1 MIAQA
6 IQEAVRFILPS
17 FRSFRLWNDEAG
29 LTQPLGLIK
38 DEKGGQNI
46 MIEVHSISFRYHEDW
61 VLQEV
66 SFRVEK
72 GEFVGVIGPNGSGK
86 TTLLKI
92 LYRLL
97 APQHGEIL
105 FELVP
110 MKKMDRADIA
120 KRIAV
125 VAQET
130 HLLFP
135 FTVLETVLMG
145 RSPYLGH
152 LMFESEKDVEIA
164 RKAMEW
170 TSILP
175 LSERPMDELS
185 GGERKRVFIAR
196 ALAQEP
202 EVILL
207 DEPTANL
214 DIHHQIDFLDLIL
227 ALNRERGLTIVM
239 ASHDMNMAS
248 EFCDRLILLQRGR
261 IYKTGPPG
269 EVITRENIESV
280 YGCEVWVD
288 QHPISGMPRI
298 SLMKKGGL

>member
-1 MIAQA
+1 
-6 IQEAVRFILPS
+6 
-17 FRSFRLWNDEAG
+17 
-29 LTQPLGLIK
+29 
-38 DEKGGQNI
+38 
-46 MIEVHSISFRYHEDW
+46 MIEANSISFRYHEDW
-61 VLQEV
+61 VLQDV

-97 APQHGEIL
+97 SPQKGEIL

-110 MKKMDRADIA
+110 MRKMDRNDIA

-130 HLLFP
+130 QLLFP
-135 FTVLETVLMG
+135 FSVLETVLMG

-152 LMFESEKDVEIA
+152 LMFESEKDLEIA
-164 RKAMEW
+164 KKAMEW
-170 TSILP
+170 TKVFP
-175 LSERPMDELS
+175 FSERPMDELS

-227 ALNRERGLTIVM
+227 TLNRERGLTIVM
-239 ASHDMNMAS
+239 TSHDMNIAS
-248 EFCDRLILLQRGR
+248 EFCDRLILLQDGR
-261 IYKTGPPG
+261 IYKMGTPD
-269 EVITRENIESV
+269 EVITKENIESV
-280 YGCEVWVD
+280 YGCEVWID
-288 QHPISGMPRI
+288 QNPVSGMPRI
-298 SLMKKGGL
+298 NLSKKGVH

>member
-1 MIAQA
+1 
-6 IQEAVRFILPS
+6 
-17 FRSFRLWNDEAG
+17 
-29 LTQPLGLIK
+29 
-38 DEKGGQNI
+38 
-46 MIEVHSISFRYHEDW
+46 MIEVRSISFRYHEDW
-61 VLQEV
+61 VLQDV
-66 SFRVEK
+66 SFRVER

-97 APQHGEIL
+97 EPKEGEVF

-110 MKKMDRADIA
+110 MKKMDRTDIA

-135 FTVLETVLMG
+135 FTVFETVLMG
-145 RSPYLGH
+145 RSPYLGD
-152 LMFESEKDVEIA
+152 LMFENEKDLAIA

-170 TSILP
+170 TRILP

-207 DEPTANL
+207 DEPTASL

-227 ALNRERGLTIVM
+227 TLNRERGLTIVM
-239 ASHDMNMAS
+239 VSHDMNAAS
-248 EFCDRLILLQRGR
+248 EFCDRLILLQKGR
-261 IYKTGPPG
+261 VYKTGSPE
-269 EVITRENIESV
+269 EVITEENIESV
-280 YGCEVWVD
+280 YGCEVWID
-288 QHPISGMPRI
+288 HHPVSGMPRI
-298 SLMKKGGL
+298 SLMKKGGVKR

>member
-1 MIAQA
+1 
-6 IQEAVRFILPS
+6 
-17 FRSFRLWNDEAG
+17 
-29 LTQPLGLIK
+29 
-38 DEKGGQNI
+38 
-46 MIEVHSISFRYHEDW
+46 MIEVNSISFRYHEDW
-61 VLQEV
+61 VLEDV
-66 SFRVEK
+66 SFRAER

-97 APQHGEIL
+97 TPQKGEIL

-110 MKKMDRADIA
+110 MKKMERADIA

-130 HLLFP
+130 QLLFP
-135 FTVLETVLMG
+135 FSVLETVLMG

-152 LMFESEKDVEIA
+152 LMFENEKDLEIA
-164 RKAMEW
+164 KKAMEW
-170 TSILP
+170 TKIFP
-175 LSERPMDELS
+175 FSERPMDELS

-207 DEPTANL
+207 DEPTASL
-214 DIHHQIDFLDLIL
+214 DIQHQIDFLDLIL
-227 ALNRERGLTIVM
+227 TLNRERGLTIIM
-239 ASHDMNMAS
+239 ASHDINIAS

-261 IYKTGPPG
+261 IYKMGTP
-269 EVITRENIESV
+269 EQVITKENIETV
-280 YGCEVWVD
+280 YGCEVWID
-288 QHPISGMPRI
+288 QNPISGMPRI
-298 SLMKKGGL
+298 SLLKKGRA

>member
-1 MIAQA
+1 
-6 IQEAVRFILPS
+6 
-17 FRSFRLWNDEAG
+17 
-29 LTQPLGLIK
+29 
-38 DEKGGQNI
+38 
-46 MIEVHSISFRYHEDW
+46 MIEVNSISFRYHEDW
-61 VLQEV
+61 VLQDV

-97 APQHGEIL
+97 SPQKGEIL

-110 MKKMDRADIA
+110 MRKMDRNDIA
-120 KRIAV
+120 KRVAV

-130 HLLFP
+130 QLLFP
-135 FTVLETVLMG
+135 FSVLETVLMG

-152 LMFESEKDVEIA
+152 LMFESEKDLEIA
-164 RKAMEW
+164 KKAMEW
-170 TSILP
+170 TKVFP
-175 LSERPMDELS
+175 FSERPMDELS

-227 ALNRERGLTIVM
+227 TLNRERGLTIVM
-239 ASHDMNMAS
+239 ASHDMNIAS
-248 EFCDRLILLQRGR
+248 EFCDRLILLQDGR
-261 IYKTGPPG
+261 IYKMGTPD
-269 EVITRENIESV
+269 EVITQENIESV
-280 YGCEVWVD
+280 YGCEVWID
-288 QHPISGMPRI
+288 QNPVSGMPRI
-298 SLMKKGGL
+298 NLSKKGVH

>member
-1 MIAQA
+1 
-6 IQEAVRFILPS
+6 
-17 FRSFRLWNDEAG
+17 
-29 LTQPLGLIK
+29 
-38 DEKGGQNI
+38 
-46 MIEVHSISFRYHEDW
+46 MIELNSISFRYREEW
-61 VLQEV
+61 VLEDV

-86 TTLLKI
+86 TTLLKM

-97 APQHGEIL
+97 SPQKGEIL

-110 MKKMDRADIA
+110 IRKMDRADIA
-120 KRIAV
+120 KRIGV

-130 HLLFP
+130 QLLFP
-135 FTVLETVLMG
+135 FSVLETVLMG

-152 LMFESEKDVEIA
+152 LMFESEKDLEIA
-164 RKAMEW
+164 KKAMEW
-170 TSILP
+170 TETLSF
-175 LSERPMDELS
+175 SERPMDELS

-214 DIHHQIDFLDLIL
+214 DIHHQMDFLDLIL
-227 ALNRERGLTIVM
+227 TLNRERGLTILM
-239 ASHDMNMAS
+239 ASHDMNVAS
-248 EFCDRLILLQRGR
+248 EFCDRLILLQGGR
-261 IYKTGPPG
+261 IYQIGTPD
-269 EVITRENIESV
+269 EVITKENIEKV

-288 QHPISGMPRI
+288 QNPFSGMPRI
-298 SLMKKGGL
+298 NLMKKGVQ

>member
-1 MIAQA
+1 
-6 IQEAVRFILPS
+6 
-17 FRSFRLWNDEAG
+17 
-29 LTQPLGLIK
+29 
-38 DEKGGQNI
+38 
-46 MIEVHSISFRYHEDW
+46 MIEVRSISFRYHEEW

-86 TTLLKI
+86 TTLLKL

-97 APQHGEIL
+97 APQRGEIL

-110 MKKMDRADIA
+110 MKKMDRRDIA

-130 HLLFP
+130 QLLFP
-135 FTVLETVLMG
+135 FSVLETVLMG
-145 RSPYLGH
+145 RSPYLGR
-152 LMFESEKDVEIA
+152 LLFESEKDLEIA

-170 TSILP
+170 TKILP
-175 LSERPMDELS
+175 FSERPVEELS

-202 EVILL
+202 DVILL

-214 DIHHQIDFLDLIL
+214 DIQHQIEFLDLIL
-227 ALNRERGLTIVM
+227 TLNRDRGLTIVM
-239 ASHDMNMAS
+239 ASHDMNIAS
-248 EFCDRLILLQRGR
+248 EFCDRLVLLQEGK
-261 IYKTGPPG
+261 IYQMGTPEKVVTK
-269 EVITRENIESV
+269 ENIENV
-280 YGCEVWVD
+280 YGCEVWID
-288 QHPISGMPRI
+288 QHPVSGMPRI
-298 SLMKKGGL
+298 SLLRKGGR

>member
-1 MIAQA
+1 
-6 IQEAVRFILPS
+6 
-17 FRSFRLWNDEAG
+17 
-29 LTQPLGLIK
+29 
-38 DEKGGQNI
+38 

-72 GEFVGVIGPNGSGK
+72 GEFIGVIGPNGSGK

-92 LYRLL
+92 LYRLF
-97 APQHGEIL
+97 APQNGEIL

-145 RSPYLGH
+145 RSPYLGD
-152 LMFESEKDVEIA
+152 LMFESEKDLEIA
-164 RKAMEW
+164 KRAMEW
-170 TSILP
+170 TKILP
-175 LSERPMDELS
+175 FSERPMDELS

-214 DIHHQIDFLDLIL
+214 DIHHQIDFLNLIL
-227 ALNRERGLTIVM
+227 TLNRERGLTIVM
-239 ASHDMNMAS
+239 ASHDMNVAS
-248 EFCDRLILLQRGR
+248 EFCDRLILLRGGR

-280 YGCEVWVD
+280 YGCEVWID
-288 QHPISGMPRI
+288 QHPISGTPRI
-298 SLMKKGGL
+298 SFIKKGGTKR

>member
-1 MIAQA
+1 
-6 IQEAVRFILPS
+6 
-17 FRSFRLWNDEAG
+17 
-29 LTQPLGLIK
+29 
-38 DEKGGQNI
+38 
-46 MIEVHSISFRYHEDW
+46 MIEVNSISFRYHEDW
-61 VLQEV
+61 VLQDV

-86 TTLLKI
+86 TTLMKI

-97 APQHGEIL
+97 SPQKGEIL

-110 MKKMDRADIA
+110 MRKMDRNDIA

-130 HLLFP
+130 QLLFP
-135 FTVLETVLMG
+135 FSVLETVLMG

-152 LMFESEKDVEIA
+152 LMFESEKDLEIA
-164 RKAMEW
+164 KKAMEW
-170 TSILP
+170 TKVLP
-175 LSERPMDELS
+175 FSERPMDELS

-227 ALNRERGLTIVM
+227 TLNRERGLTIVM
-239 ASHDMNMAS
+239 ASHDMNIAS
-248 EFCDRLILLQRGR
+248 EFCDRLILFQEGR
-261 IYKTGPPG
+261 IYKMGTPE
-269 EVITRENIESV
+269 EVITKENIEGV
-280 YGCEVWVD
+280 YGCEVWID
-288 QHPISGMPRI
+288 QNPISGMPRI
-298 SLMKKGGL
+298 NLSKKGVY

>member
-1 MIAQA
+1 
-6 IQEAVRFILPS
+6 
-17 FRSFRLWNDEAG
+17 
-29 LTQPLGLIK
+29 
-38 DEKGGQNI
+38 
-46 MIEVHSISFRYHEDW
+46 MIEVDSISFRYHEDW
-61 VLQEV
+61 VLQDV

-97 APQHGEIL
+97 APQKGEIL
-105 FELVP
+105 FELVS
-110 MKKMDRADIA
+110 MKKMDRSDIA

-135 FTVLETVLMG
+135 FSVLETVLMG

-152 LMFESEKDVEIA
+152 LMFESERDLEIA
-164 RKAMEW
+164 KRAMDS
-170 TSILP
+170 TNILSF
-175 LSERPMDELS
+175 SERPMDELS

-202 EVILL
+202 EVMLL

-227 ALNRERGLTIVM
+227 TLNRERGLTIVM
-239 ASHDMNMAS
+239 ASHDMNIAS
-248 EFCDRLILLQRGR
+248 EFCDRLILLQGGR
-261 IYKTGPPG
+261 IYKMGTPE
-269 EVITRENIESV
+269 EVITKENIESV
-280 YGCEVWVD
+280 YGCEVWID
-288 QHPISGMPRI
+288 QNPISGMPRI
-298 SLMKKGGL
+298 SLLKKGVVNPEVTLKR

>member
-1 MIAQA
+1 
-6 IQEAVRFILPS
+6 
-17 FRSFRLWNDEAG
+17 
-29 LTQPLGLIK
+29 
-38 DEKGGQNI
+38 
-46 MIEVHSISFRYHEDW
+46 MIEVHSLSFRYHEDW
-61 VLQEV
+61 VLQDV

-97 APQHGEIL
+97 APQKGEIL

-110 MKKMDRADIA
+110 MKKMDRTDIA

-145 RSPYLGH
+145 RSPYLGD
-152 LMFESEKDVEIA
+152 LMFESEKDLEIA
-164 RKAMEW
+164 KKAMEW
-170 TSILP
+170 TKILP
-175 LSERPMDELS
+175 FSERPMDELS

-227 ALNRERGLTIVM
+227 TLNRERGLTIVM

-248 EFCDRLILLQRGR
+248 EFCDRLILLQGGR
-261 IYKTGPPG
+261 IYQMGTPG
-269 EVITRENIESV
+269 EVITPENIENV
-280 YGCEVWVD
+280 YGCEVWID

-298 SLMKKGGL
+298 SLMKKGGIKR

>member
-1 MIAQA
+1 
-6 IQEAVRFILPS
+6 
-17 FRSFRLWNDEAG
+17 
-29 LTQPLGLIK
+29 
-38 DEKGGQNI
+38 
-46 MIEVHSISFRYHEDW
+46 MIEVHSVSFRYHEDW
-61 VLQEV
+61 VLQDV
-66 SFRVEK
+66 SFRVER

-97 APQHGEIL
+97 SPQKGEIL

-135 FTVLETVLMG
+135 FNVIETVLMG
-145 RSPYLGH
+145 RSPHLGH
-152 LMFESEKDVEIA
+152 LMFESEKDLEIA
-164 RKAMEW
+164 KKAMEW
-170 TSILP
+170 TKVLP
-175 LSERPMDELS
+175 FSERSMDELS

-214 DIHHQIDFLDLIL
+214 DIHHQMDFLELIL
-227 ALNRERGLTIVM
+227 TLNRERGLTIVM
-239 ASHDMNMAS
+239 ASHDMNIAS
-248 EFCDRLILLQRGR
+248 EFCDRLILLRGGG
-261 IYKTGPPG
+261 IYKAGTPD
-269 EVITRENIESV
+269 EVITKENIENV

-288 QHPISGMPRI
+288 QNPFSGMPRI
-298 SLMKKGGL
+298 SLLKKGGYAP

>member
-1 MIAQA
+1 
-6 IQEAVRFILPS
+6 
-17 FRSFRLWNDEAG
+17 
-29 LTQPLGLIK
+29 
-38 DEKGGQNI
+38 
-46 MIEVHSISFRYHEDW
+46 MIEVHSVSFRYHENW
-61 VLQEV
+61 VLENI

-97 APQHGEIL
+97 SPQKGEIL

-135 FTVLETVLMG
+135 FSVLETVLMG
-145 RSPYLGH
+145 RSPHLGH
-152 LMFESEKDVEIA
+152 LMFESEKDMEIA
-164 RKAMEW
+164 KKAMEW
-170 TSILP
+170 TEILP
-175 LSERPMDELS
+175 FSERSMDELS

-214 DIHHQIDFLDLIL
+214 DIHHQMDFLDLIL
-227 ALNRERGLTIVM
+227 TLNREKGLTIVM
-239 ASHDMNMAS
+239 ASHDINIAS
-248 EFCDRLILLQRGR
+248 EFCDRLILLRGGG
-261 IYKTGPPG
+261 IYRAGTPDQ
-269 EVITRENIESV
+269 VITKENIENV

-288 QHPISGMPRI
+288 QNPFSGMPRI
-298 SLMKKGGL
+298 SLLKKGG

>member
-1 MIAQA
+1 MID
-6 IQEAVRFILPS
+6 I
-17 FRSFRLWNDEAG
+17 N
-29 LTQPLGLIK
+29 
-38 DEKGGQNI
+38 
-46 MIEVHSISFRYHEDW
+46 SISFRYHEDW
-61 VLQEV
+61 VLQDV
-66 SFRVEK
+66 SLRVEK
-72 GEFVGVIGPNGSGK
+72 GEVVGVIGPNGSGK

-97 APQHGEIL
+97 APQKGEIL

-110 MKKMDRADIA
+110 LKKMDRTDIA

-145 RSPYLGH
+145 RSPYLGDS
-152 LMFESEKDVEIA
+152 MFESEKDLEIA
-164 RKAMEW
+164 KRAMEG
-170 TSILP
+170 TKILAF
-175 LSERPMDELS
+175 SERPMDELS

-214 DIHHQIDFLDLIL
+214 DIRHQIEFLDLIL
-227 ALNRERGLTIVM
+227 SLNRERGLTIVM

-248 EFCDRLILLQRGR
+248 EFCDRLILLQGGR

-280 YGCEVWVD
+280 YGCEVWID
-288 QHPISGMPRI
+288 QHP
-298 SLMKKGGL
+298 

>member
-1 MIAQA
+1 
-6 IQEAVRFILPS
+6 
-17 FRSFRLWNDEAG
+17 
-29 LTQPLGLIK
+29 
-38 DEKGGQNI
+38 
-46 MIEVHSISFRYHEDW
+46 MIEVNSISFRYHEDW
-61 VLQEV
+61 VLQDV

-97 APQHGEIL
+97 SPQKGEIL

-110 MKKMDRADIA
+110 MRKMDRNDIA

-130 HLLFP
+130 QLLFP
-135 FTVLETVLMG
+135 FSVLETVLMG

-152 LMFESEKDVEIA
+152 LMFESERDLEIA
-164 RKAMEW
+164 KKAMEW
-170 TSILP
+170 TKVFP
-175 LSERPMDELS
+175 FSERPMDELS

-227 ALNRERGLTIVM
+227 TLNRERGLTIVM
-239 ASHDMNMAS
+239 TSHDMNIAS
-248 EFCDRLILLQRGR
+248 EFCDRLILLQDGR
-261 IYKTGPPG
+261 IYKMGTPD
-269 EVITRENIESV
+269 EIITKENIESV
-280 YGCEVWVD
+280 YGCEVWID
-288 QHPISGMPRI
+288 QNPVSGMPRI
-298 SLMKKGGL
+298 NLSKKGVH

>member
-1 MIAQA
+1 
-6 IQEAVRFILPS
+6 
-17 FRSFRLWNDEAG
+17 
-29 LTQPLGLIK
+29 
-38 DEKGGQNI
+38 
-46 MIEVHSISFRYHEDW
+46 MIEVNSISFRYHEEW
-61 VLQEV
+61 VLQGV

-92 LYRLL
+92 LYRFL
-97 APQHGEIL
+97 APQKGEIL
-105 FELVP
+105 FELIP
-110 MKKMDRADIA
+110 MKKMDRKDIA

-130 HLLFP
+130 QLLFP
-135 FTVLETVLMG
+135 FSVLETVLMG

-152 LMFESEKDVEIA
+152 LMFESEKDLEVA

-170 TSILP
+170 TRILP
-175 LSERPMDELS
+175 FSERPMDELS

-214 DIHHQIDFLDLIL
+214 DIHHQTDFLDLIL
-227 ALNRERGLTIVM
+227 TLNRERGLTIVM
-239 ASHDMNMAS
+239 ASHDINTAS
-248 EFCDRLILLQRGR
+248 EFCDRLILLQGGR
-261 IYKTGPPG
+261 IYQMGTPK
-269 EVITRENIESV
+269 EVVTKENIESV
-280 YGCEVWVD
+280 YGCEVWID
-288 QHPISGMPRI
+288 QNPVSGMPRI
-298 SLMKKGGL
+298 SLLKKGVVER